1 MSGLD
6 YTVIAGVALALAILA
21 FVHVRSLVAVK
32 LSSPAYV
39 PESWLS
45 FSVVDLGWGDQ
56 HTFLVLR
63 LPSYQW
69 LPDPLSQRYEWRQLA
84 LISKDDAWPSAHWVT
99 CSIGDA

>member
-1 MSGLD
+1 MTWLD
-6 YTVIAGVALALAILA
+6 YTVFTGVGLALAILA

-32 LSSPAYV
+32 VTEPYLL

-45 FSVVDLGWGDQ
+45 FSVVDWGWGDQ

-63 LPSYQW
+63 LPSYRWEADQAT
-69 LPDPLSQRYEWRQLA
+69 LRYGWEQCCLC
-84 LISKDDAWPSAHWVT
+84 SKDDAWPTVIWVP